1 MLSFGSSPSA
11 STKNLVGL
19 HINSASSAIDALR
32 ASGSSVR
39 VIHPGTMVT
48 RDFRPSRYNVSVDKD
63 GNVTRVHM
71 G

>member
-11 STKNLVGL
+11 SAKNLVGL
-19 HINSASSAIDALR
+19 HINSASSALDALR

-39 VIHPGTMVT
+39 VLRPNSMVT
-48 RDFRPSRYNVSVDKD
+48 MDFRPSRYNVSVDKA
-63 GNVTRVHM
+63 GNVISVHM